1 MYHYSF
7 GSAEKGVVGVVSGNS
22 GAALADLVNRVI
34 DGDSTA
40 EEEIISRYQ
49 RGVSLIID
57 RIVRSQ
63 DSEDVSQQAFKIII
77 EKLRHGDLR
86 DAERL
91 SGFVCSV
98 ARNAAIDFARRA
110 RKSISREEL
119 GEADQVR
126 DPAPSQLERLLTEEK
141 ASAVRQVIS
150 ELKMER
156 DRDLLFRYFIA
167 EQDKERICAELRLTS
182 AQFNNVIFRAIA
194 RFKELYV
201 RRIGQ

>member
-1 MYHYSF
+1 MR
-7 GSAEKGVVGVVSGNS
+7 VISGDS
-22 GAALADLVNRVI
+22 GAALADLVGRVI

-40 EEEIISRYQ
+40 EDEIISRYQ
-49 RGVSLIID
+49 RGVSIIID
-57 RIVRSQ
+57 RIVRSPA

-98 ARNAAIDFARRA
+98 AKNAAIDFVRRA
-110 RKSISREEL
+110 RNSRSL
-119 GEADQVR
+119 DQVGEAEHIR

-141 ASAVRQVIS
+141 ASAVRRVIG

-156 DRDLLFRYFIA
+156 DRELLFRYFIA
-167 EQDKERICAELRLTS
+167 EQDKEGICAELKLSS

-201 RRIGQ
+201 RRIGR

>member
-1 MYHYSF
+1 M
-7 GSAEKGVVGVVSGNS
+7 GVVSGNS

>member
-1 MYHYSF
+1 
-7 GSAEKGVVGVVSGNS
+7 VVGVVSGNS